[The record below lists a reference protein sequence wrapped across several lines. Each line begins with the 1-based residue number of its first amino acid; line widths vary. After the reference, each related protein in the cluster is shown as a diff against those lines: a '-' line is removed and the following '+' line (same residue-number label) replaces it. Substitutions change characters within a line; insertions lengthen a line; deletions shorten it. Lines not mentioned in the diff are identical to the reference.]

1 MRTEQKVFNDL
12 IETIVRNSENNIATI
27 TDVKLWAKNWQ
38 TEMEQE
44 LTLTDVNY
52 SRPNYKTEKKQI
64 DFVKDVMQRFFKI
77 IVFLISIVFI
87 ALIGLDVII
96 YQFPKWIITGK
107 ELELRLN
114 TWGRL
119 MDYVFNLA

>member
-44 LTLTDVNY
+44 LTLTDVCCSLPSKNERVKY
-52 SRPNYKTEKKQI
+52 CNDLANKHGVTEI
-64 DFVKDVMQRFFKI
+64 FKRET
-77 IVFLISIVFI
+77 LIKGFHLGFRYAKSFI
-87 ALIGLDVII
+87 
-96 YQFPKWIITGK
+96 K
-107 ELELRLN
+107 
-114 TWGRL
+114 
-119 MDYVFNLA
+119 

>member
-44 LTLTDVNY
+44 LTLTDVGCSLPDESEMMRKRYKEYHLAIKNVETIQSGSFY
-52 SRPNYKTEKKQI
+52 SGFRRCWSWLKSY
-64 DFVKDVMQRFFKI
+64 
-77 IVFLISIVFI
+77 
-87 ALIGLDVII
+87 
-96 YQFPKWIITGK
+96 
-107 ELELRLN
+107 ELVE
-114 TWGRL
+114 
-119 MDYVFNLA
+119 D

>member
-1 MRTEQKVFNDL
+1 MDIMHDLKYKVKELQEKNEELQVELEILKEQL
-12 IETIVRNSENNIATI
+12 I
-27 TDVKLWAKNWQ
+27 
-38 TEMEQE
+38 
-44 LTLTDVNY
+44 LTDVNY

-87 ALIGLDVII
+87 ALIGLYVII

>member
-52 SRPNYKTEKKQI
+52 SRPNYKTEKKQSTLYG
-64 DFVKDVMQRFFKI
+64 VMQRFFKI
-77 IVFLISIVFI
+77 IVFLISIAFI
-87 ALIGLDVII
+87 VLIGLDVII

-119 MDYVFNLA
+119 MDYVLNVA